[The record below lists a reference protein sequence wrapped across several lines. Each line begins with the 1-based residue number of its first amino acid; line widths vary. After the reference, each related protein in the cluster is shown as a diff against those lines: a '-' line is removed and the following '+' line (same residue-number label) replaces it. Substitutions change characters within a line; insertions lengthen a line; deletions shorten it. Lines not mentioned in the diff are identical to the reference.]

1 MYGLKH
7 RSHNLPPGPWSL
19 PFIGNFLG
27 LVYKLFR
34 TGDEPEYQL
43 AAMAKRY
50 GDVFTLRVGSK
61 IVIIANSY
69 KSIKEAYQNPLISD
83 RPKSKVLEDVSMDEG
98 KVVYFKHQ
106 TPSPITL
113 SPLIRSLLIIIHFS
127 VIIIIEAH
135 CLSTDTSGIFCSNK
149 LNSNA
154 QRFSTIGLK
163 LIEIWLFNS
172 TSSFLVK

>member
-1 MYGLKH
+1 MFLYTVANFIISCVNTYTLLTFLAVFLFTTYDLKN
-7 RSHNLPPGPWSL
+7 RSQNLPPGPWSL

-50 GDVFTLRVGSK
+50 GHVFTLRVGSK
-61 IVIIANSY
+61 IMIIANSY

-98 KVVYFKHQ
+98 KVVHLRWMIPPMVVHPEKIDF
-106 TPSPITL
+106 
-113 SPLIRSLLIIIHFS
+113 R
-127 VIIIIEAH
+127 
-135 CLSTDTSGIFCSNK
+135 
-149 LNSNA
+149 
-154 QRFSTIGLK
+154 RF
-163 LIEIWLFNS
+163 
-172 TSSFLVK
+172 V

>member
-1 MYGLKH
+1 MLLYNVANFIISCVNAYTLLMFVGVFLLSTYGLKH
-7 RSHNLPPGPWSL
+7 RSHNLPPGPWRL
-19 PFIGNFLG
+19 PFVGNFLG

-83 RPKSKVLEDVSMDEG
+83 RPKSKVFEDASMDEG
-98 KVVYFKHQ
+98 RYR
-106 TPSPITL
+106 TMAPPILPYTV
-113 SPLIRSLLIIIHFS
+113 HMM
-127 VIIIIEAH
+127 H
-135 CLSTDTSGIFCSNK
+135 
-149 LNSNA
+149 
-154 QRFSTIGLK
+154 
-163 LIEIWLFNS
+163 
-172 TSSFLVK
+172 